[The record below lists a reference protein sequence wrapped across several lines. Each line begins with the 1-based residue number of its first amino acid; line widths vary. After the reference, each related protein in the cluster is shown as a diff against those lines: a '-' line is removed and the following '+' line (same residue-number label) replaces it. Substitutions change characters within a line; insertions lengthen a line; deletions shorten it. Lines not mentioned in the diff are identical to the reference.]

1 MHEEQRMILRMLEEG
16 KITAEEAEVLLKAL
30 GEGSKSTAAEP
41 ESSDDPW
48 VRLEK
53 MGEDF
58 ASKVEVATERFSRSL
73 ENNFGDKLSK
83 LPKILSR
90 VPFLGYEETQ
100 EFTRVIKG
108 KVGSGEVIAMNMS
121 NANGPI
127 RVQGWDEDDYQLT
140 VVQRL
145 RGSDRDHLSKRTFD
159 PRWEEGAERSH
170 FELSVPILGD
180 ASVAL
185 DLRVPKDRL
194 YELELSTQNGSLHVE
209 HLKATSVEVNTV
221 NGSVYLHSL
230 KANSIRGGGGNGSC
244 EMKDVE
250 AKVIRHKQGNGSYR
264 LSVTASDV
272 DLLTTNGSVNVR
284 VARVQDITSYRLR
297 TTNGSIRVTLPPQ
310 SDLGVALNVQTSVGR
325 ISIDHQ
331 TLEIGR
337 QERQGGGA
345 VLVAHSLDYSSRS
358 DKLDLDASSTSGS
371 IVISTREN

>member
-41 ESSDDPW
+41 ELSDDPW

-73 ENNFGDKLSK
+73 ENSFGDKLSK

-100 EFTRVIKG
+100 EFTLVIKG

-127 RVQGWDEDDYQLT
+127 RVQGWAEDDYQLT
-140 VVQRL
+140 VVQRI

-159 PRWEEGAERSH
+159 PCWEEGAERSH

-185 DLRVPKDRL
+185 DLRVPKERL

-209 HLKATSVEVNTV
+209 HLKATNVEVNTV
-221 NGSVYLHSL
+221 NGSVHLHSL

-272 DLLTTNGSVNVR
+272 DLLTTNGSVSVR

-325 ISIDHQ
+325 ISTDHQ

-371 IVISTREN
+371 IVVSTREN